1 MTTYKVNTIGR
12 ICNNESGAII
22 QLEPE
27 YIPAL
32 TALDGFSHLNVLWWF
47 SDFDTQEARS
57 FLEAPKPYKQAPETM
72 GIFANRSPVRPNPIA
87 LTTVEIIDIDSE
99 NGRIHI
105 AYIDANDG
113 SPLLDLKP
121 YTPSLDRV
129 ERPEVPGWCGHWP
142 KSLEES
148 ADFAWENEF
157 NF

>member
-1 MTTYKVNTIGR
+1 
-12 ICNNESGAII
+12 
-22 QLEPE
+22 
-27 YIPAL
+27 
-32 TALDGFSHLNVLWWF
+32 
-47 SDFDTQEARS
+47 
-57 FLEAPKPYKQAPETM
+57 M
-72 GIFANRSPVRPNPIA
+72 GIFATRSPVRPNPIA
-87 LTTVEIIDIDSE
+87 LTVEIIDIDSE